1 MKAKSV
7 HARDEARRIAANIAK
22 LAGAFA
28 EAVIRSVELIVQP
41 EAHPRYSSL
50 DVWPSRQARNAAAA
64 CSRSSALLN
73 LRRGCFG
80 GWLATGVAPL
90 TSSTP
95 CRRMRLRLAARD
107 QFTRPDIT
115 HFLRQQQSMVIMMV
129 VMPVIVAVTVRRVA
143 AHEDAACWA
152 KLR

>member
-7 HARDEARRIAANIAK
+7 HARDEALRIAANIAK

-64 CSRSSALLN
+64 CSQSSALLN

-95 CRRMRLRLAARD
+95 YRRMRLRLAARD
-107 QFTRPDIT
+107 QFTTRHNALSPPAAINGGNDGGNA
-115 HFLRQQQSMVIMMV
+115 RDSGRDRA
-129 VMPVIVAVTVRRVA
+129 PCRRA
-143 AHEDAACWA
+143 RRRGM
-152 KLR
+152 LG